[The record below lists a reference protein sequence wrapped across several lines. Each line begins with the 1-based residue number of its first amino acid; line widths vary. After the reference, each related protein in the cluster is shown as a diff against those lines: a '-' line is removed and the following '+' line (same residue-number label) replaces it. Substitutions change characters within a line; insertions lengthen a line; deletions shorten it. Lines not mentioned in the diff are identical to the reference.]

1 MRKSNAFMLV
11 LTILSGAFLAG
22 CNMGRGE
29 LQVEPMRA
37 YVDARSRLLEAS
49 DDEEDLVRMHALEAL
64 VVVDPKAAGPA
75 IKQAMTDGASLP
87 LVSAAV
93 KAAGDIRY
101 TPVKETLLAVMADP
115 EAQPKL
121 QCAAIYALH
130 RMGDDTYT
138 SRLGLLL
145 RHSEATV
152 RAEAAEM
159 MGRMGE
165 RSAIGPLK
173 SLQSDEHQINVKLT
187 IAEALARLGD
197 ERAIGLLE
205 AYTKD
210 QFIDSQL
217 IAVEGLGLL
226 EHPRAV
232 YVLRRTVHSKRVDPI
247 VRVAAAKNLAKLGDD
262 SGYGLA
268 MDALAD
274 PEGTLRKTRG
284 KRTQIPPKDANTLQ
298 VYAAQALA
306 NMDREE
312 AVDALHPL
320 LNSRRAPVRVASAQ
334 GIMQLLRAYK
344 RSAPAPKPVTPK
356 AAAGLDDDTPEA
368 PVGKPPKLH
377 TSGGKD

>member
-1 MRKSNAFMLV
+1 V
-11 LTILSGAFLAG
+11 LTILAGTFLAG
-22 CNMGRGE
+22 GCRMGQKE

-49 DDEEDLVRMHALEAL
+49 DDEEDIVRMHALEAL
-64 VVVDPKAAGPA
+64 VAVDAKAAGPL
-75 IKQAMTDGASLP
+75 IKQAMTDGTSLP
-87 LVSAAV
+87 LVAAAV
-93 KAAGDIRY
+93 KAAGDIRH
-101 TPVKETLLAVMADP
+101 TAVKETLLAVMADP
-115 EAQPKL
+115 KTQPKL

-130 RMGDDTYT
+130 RMSDDTYT
-138 SRLGLLL
+138 SRLGSLL
-145 RHSEATV
+145 RHSEGTV

-210 QFIDSQL
+210 QFIDSKL

-232 YVLRRTVHSKRVDPI
+232 YVLRKTVHSRKVDPI
-247 VRVAAAKNLAKLGDD
+247 VRVAAAKNLARLGDD

-268 MDALAD
+268 MDALTD
-274 PEGTLRKTRG
+274 PDRTLRKARG
-284 KRTQIPPKDANTLQ
+284 KRTQIPPKDATTLQ

-306 NMDREE
+306 NMDREQ
-312 AVDALHPL
+312 AVDVLHPM
-320 LNSRRAPVRVASAQ
+320 LNSRRASVRVASAQ
-334 GIMQLLRAYK
+334 AIMRLLRAYK
-344 RSAPAPKPVTPK
+344 RSAPAPKPVIPK
-356 AAAGLDDDTPEA
+356 DGATNGANVAPEA